1 MWRHDI
7 CHNSAL
13 QEASIP
19 YRLPEESHRLF
30 SKISLHIHPFYLGKS
45 MHVHIL
51 PFVIPNARAMSIGK
65 CLYVVVGFSVSNAY
79 VGIVI

>member
-1 MWRHDI
+1 
-7 CHNSAL
+7 
-13 QEASIP
+13 
-19 YRLPEESHRLF
+19 
-30 SKISLHIHPFYLGKS
+30 

>member
-1 MWRHDI
+1 MTFAIIPHYRKLAFHTDYLKKAIVFLARYHDTFI
-7 CHNSAL
+7 LFA
-13 QEASIP
+13 
-19 YRLPEESHRLF
+19 EE
-30 SKISLHIHPFYLGKS
+30 KS